1 MKKEDSY
8 RELLKDP
15 RWIRKRNE
23 ILTRDENT
31 CQYCGRS
38 DRYMHVHHNLYVKGR
53 KPWEYD
59 NKDLVTLCDRCH
71 ESVTNDNREMY
82 GNFLFAKQ
90 ELRNFGFSDSILNN
104 ILYNIGLIEEFYL
117 EDCEYNNTYIDLIE
131 NAVLNTQNHNDFE
144 VLKKLGR
151 NCDDFEKIM
160 NPLFNKTK

>member
-15 RWIRKRNE
+15 RWIKKRNE

-38 DRYMHVHHNLYVKGR
+38 DRYMHVHHNLYIKGR

-82 GNFLFAKQ
+82 ENYLFAKQ
-90 ELRNFGFSDSILNN
+90 ELRAFGFSDAILNN
-104 ILYNIGLIEEFYL
+104 ILCKIGLFEESYINESSHNSLYL
-117 EDCEYNNTYIDLIE
+117 DLIE
-131 NAVLNTQNHNDFE
+131 DAVFSTQNFRDFE

-151 NCDDFEKIM
+151 EHDDFVKMIIPEMK
-160 NPLFNKTK
+160 NKK